1 MHMKNLFVILLSI
14 IFLSACIVGQA
25 LAQQDNSP
33 SAVVRFFYR
42 NLHEKNYVTGLRL
55 SVYNPAV
62 EKLTAEEVKDLE
74 PEFSR
79 IAEGIP
85 AEVEI
90 RGEQVSGDEATVF
103 VKLPGSDKPQE
114 MSLIKVDGQWR
125 VGDKDTFKLVKKEGR
140 DFFFNARIQVGE
152 AEAYQW
158 MEEISGAQIIYFQAK
173 KKFTSLEELIA
184 LGGVSK
190 QITENAGSSY
200 KFELKLSDDGLKYAV
215 SAIPTQY
222 GRTGRKSY
230 FVDHSGIIRAEDKKG
245 QPASASAPEY
255 KTER

>member
-1 MHMKNLFVILLSI
+1 
-14 IFLSACIVGQA
+14 
-25 LAQQDNSP
+25 
-33 SAVVRFFYR
+33 
-42 NLHEKNYVTGLRL
+42 L
-55 SVYNPAV
+55 SVYSPAV
-62 EKLTAEEVKDLE
+62 EKLTAEEIKDLE

-140 DFFFNARIQVGE
+140 DFFFNARIQVSE

-158 MEEISGAQIIYFQAK
+158 MEEISGAQALFSIAM
-173 KKFTSLEELIA
+173 KKFTSLEELIER
-184 LGGVSK
+184 GGVSR
-190 QITENAGSSY
+190 QLLSPESGY
-200 KFELKLSDDGLKYAV
+200 KFELKLSDDRLKYAV
-215 SAIPTQY
+215 SAIPAQY